1 MDKKLRSRVS
11 RRKRYKPLPS
21 PCPSKGAYQDR
32 VLWLCIPVEGPY
44 YLGSASLGG
53 KYESDLI
60 VGKGT
65 LSAWYRAVWV
75 LVPAVTEFSG
85 NASCSAPAGLGLL
98 EVAAPLQRRMC
109 REGKKPSGQSG
120 CCPLPWENW
129 EPLPCWPSALEAQ
142 REVLGSL
149 SDNPGSCI
157 TFCDCEGCAP
167 SWASIFFSFR
177 VKKLV
182 FGISQAL
189 HSK

>member
-120 CCPLPWENW
+120 QVDKLALGAALCPGRIGSLFPAGPVPWKPSVRFWGHFQTILALASHFVTVKAVPLPG
-129 EPLPCWPSALEAQ
+129 PP
-142 REVLGSL
+142 
-149 SDNPGSCI
+149 
-157 TFCDCEGCAP
+157 
-167 SWASIFFSFR
+167 FSF
-177 VKKLV
+177 L
-182 FGISQAL
+182 L
-189 HSK
+189 E